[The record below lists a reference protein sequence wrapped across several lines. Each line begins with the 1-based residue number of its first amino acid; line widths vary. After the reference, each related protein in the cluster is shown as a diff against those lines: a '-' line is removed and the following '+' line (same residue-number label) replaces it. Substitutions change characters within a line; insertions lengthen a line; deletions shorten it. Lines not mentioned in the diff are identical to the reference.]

1 MIVAAGEWSSDIS
14 LRVRW
19 GWLEVGWSFVRTLP
33 PSLRMSMQWTL
44 DFTALHRC
52 YHPRDSMLLFPNRF
66 PETSPGFVFGLLQT
80 EGQSFGLV
88 CLLSRSQSSKCR
100 TWTT

>member
-52 YHPRDSMLLFPNRF
+52 YLHFILVSSRPRMAVLYH
-66 PETSPGFVFGLLQT
+66 T
-80 EGQSFGLV
+80 LV
-88 CLLSRSQSSKCR
+88 L
-100 TWTT
+100 